1 MVFRRRF
8 LQENS
13 SVWSDFGAVN
23 PQLVA
28 SATTYFLFKVE
39 WVIRILVMKSKR
51 LACTSSDTANELPT
65 PSINNEII
73 ISILSVIPYVFI
85 TSLISANAISAV
97 CTCVFSVITSEKGL
111 MLASKLQDHI
121 I

>member
-1 MVFRRRF
+1 MVFLRRF

-13 SVWSDFGAVN
+13 NVWSDFGTVN
-23 PQLVA
+23 SQLVA
-28 SATTYFLFKVE
+28 SATVYFLFKVE
-39 WVIRILVMKSKR
+39 WVIQILVMKSKR
-51 LACTSSDTANELPT
+51 LAFTCSDTANELPT

-85 TSLISANAISAV
+85 TSLISAKAISAV
-97 CTCVFSVITSEKGL
+97 YTCVSSVITSEKGL